1 MAKTG
6 SSRKGAGAPDGAGR
20 QTLIRLK
27 LPLNS
32 RKYGDLTMSLPTPKL
47 ALILSCVAAWDA
59 YALFSH
65 AQSYAP
71 GAQFSAVPIPTPVYP
86 TNPYV
91 EYKGP
96 YGGYLSGAA
105 DVINSQ
111 GQFMTSQQ
119 QAYLTREQVKQ
130 ASIGT

>member
-1 MAKTG
+1 ME
-6 SSRKGAGAPDGAGR
+6 
-20 QTLIRLK
+20 I
-27 LPLNS
+27 
-32 RKYGDLTMSLPTPKL
+32 LTMSFRTPKL
-47 ALILSCVAAWDA
+47 ALILSCVAAWDSF
-59 YALFSH
+59 ALLCYT
-65 AQSYAP
+65 QSYAP
-71 GAQFSAVPIPTPVYP
+71 GAQFSAVPITTPVYA

-130 ASIGT
+130 ASTESRRKAFDENLYERAKRPTLEDERERARIE